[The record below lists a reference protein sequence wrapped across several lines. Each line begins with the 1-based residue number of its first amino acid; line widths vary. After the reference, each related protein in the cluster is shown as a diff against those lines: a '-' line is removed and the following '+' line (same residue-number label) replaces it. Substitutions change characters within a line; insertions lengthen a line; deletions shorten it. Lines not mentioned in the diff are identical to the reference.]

1 MCSDISRVRDLES
14 TSKRMKDLYFTSM
27 AHELRTPLNSILPV
41 VRLILDLYSSKLDS
55 RLMNYLQIIHN
66 SSLYLKSLIEDAL
79 DLCRLENRSF
89 LVSLSPFD
97 FRKALKEVSDIM
109 EYFVSSKGLRL
120 AIHVSSQVP
129 ESILTDSQRYKQ
141 IMYNLVGNAIKY
153 TFKG

>member
-1 MCSDISRVRDLES
+1 VCSDISRVRDLES